1 MCRQEASPAPQ
12 LHLPPS
18 PACAHPT
25 QGTILIL
32 AAASICTSPLLVH
45 VLQCPRAC
53 SLLCAPGP
61 PCTYPLCTH
70 TSLGSPSGTYGTFM
84 HLYPLTHFI
93 LGSLCLGTHSA
104 TLTLICTFRIWLP
117 VLEWGSLCT
126 FRVHSLAHFAVCSL
140 VSLHQPSHVSILVC
154 TLICPSGTD
163 IQCHSLARSQSTLGP
178 KIQPLTHPRFGSSL
192 APHQHSHIAHTKIPT
207 LRTPPFC
214 TQINLGPCSLAVPD
228 SPP

>member
-18 PACAHPT
+18 AACAHPT

-32 AAASICTSPLLVH
+32 AAAPICTSPLLVH

-61 PCTYPLCTH
+61 PCTHPLCTH
-70 TSLGSPSGTYGTFM
+70 FLGLSFW
-84 HLYPLTHFI
+84 HLWHFYA
-93 LGSLCLGTHSA
+93 LVPFDTLHPW
-104 TLTLICTFRIWLP
+104 LTLPWHPLGHLDTNLHIQDLASSSGVGF
-117 VLEWGSLCT
+117 SLCT
-126 FRVHSLAHFAVCSL
+126 FHVHSLAHFALCSL
-140 VSLHQPSHVSILVC
+140 VSLHRSSHVSILVC
-154 TLICPSGTD
+154 TLTCPSGTD

-192 APHQHSHIAHTKIPT
+192 APHQHFHIAHTKIPT